1 MYERTS
7 CTKPVTKEEKTREK
21 IIWLFGKRKSS
32 NFPFL
37 IFFYLLVTCLLAY
50 VWMFVEKSKDS
61 HSDQHLISPY
71 SYTAESFSAIMRTK
85 EMIAN
90 LNSFD
95 C

>member
-1 MYERTS
+1 M
-7 CTKPVTKEEKTREK
+7 
-21 IIWLFGKRKSS
+21 IWLFGKRKT
-32 NFPFL
+32 NYFPFL
-37 IFFYLLVTCLLAY
+37 IFFNLLVTYLHAY

-71 SYTAESFSAIMRTK
+71 SYTTKSFITMMKTK

-90 LNSFD
+90 LGSFD

>member
-21 IIWLFGKRKSS
+21 IIWHFGKRKSN

-37 IFFYLLVTCLLAY
+37 IFFDVLVTYLLAY

-61 HSDQHLISPY
+61 HSDQHLISP
-71 SYTAESFSAIMRTK
+71 AESFITIMRTK

>member
-1 MYERTS
+1 M
-7 CTKPVTKEEKTREK
+7 KEEKTREK
-21 IIWLFGKRKSS
+21 IIWLFDKRKSN

-37 IFFYLLVTCLLAY
+37 IFFDLLVTYLLAY

-71 SYTAESFSAIMRTK
+71 SYTAKSFITMMKTK

-90 LNSFD
+90 LGSFD

>member
-1 MYERTS
+1 M
-7 CTKPVTKEEKTREK
+7 KEEKTREK
-21 IIWLFGKRKSS
+21 IIWLFDKRKSN

-37 IFFYLLVTCLLAY
+37 IFFDILATYLLAY

-61 HSDQHLISPY
+61 PSDQHLISP
-71 SYTAESFSAIMRTK
+71 AESFITIMRTK

-90 LNSFD
+90 PNSFD

>member
-1 MYERTS
+1 M
-7 CTKPVTKEEKTREK
+7 
-21 IIWLFGKRKSS
+21 
-32 NFPFL
+32 
-37 IFFYLLVTCLLAY
+37 
-50 VWMFVEKSKDS
+50 EKSKDS